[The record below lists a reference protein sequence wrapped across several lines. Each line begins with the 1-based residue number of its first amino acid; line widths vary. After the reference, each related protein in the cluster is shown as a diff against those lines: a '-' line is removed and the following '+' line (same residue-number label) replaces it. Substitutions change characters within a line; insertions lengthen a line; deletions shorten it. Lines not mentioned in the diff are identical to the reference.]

1 MATKT
6 MVEPDPPPSLLQIRA
21 MEESVSQVCQHL
33 EDIKS
38 PYLLYQEQVAVLKD
52 RVEQQWARVSSNLTR
67 QDLTTLQQSTLKL
80 GGQLR
85 ELELKHAATIK
96 EDDKAYRA
104 SLEAQVRKLCRDMV
118 DIFGRSLVTETLQEC
133 PTEPM
138 PGSRSP
144 ANGPLAPTDA
154 TSQENTQ
161 SASQHNATDTPPNV
175 ESQDVNMQEPDSTED
190 QTTPTNSSM
199 SINPVSPRLRSQ
211 PQVLL
216 PR

>member
-1 MATKT
+1 MA
-6 MVEPDPPPSLLQIRA
+6 EPEPPPSLLQIRA
-21 MEESVSQVCQHL
+21 MEECVSQVCQHL

-38 PYLLYQEQVAVLKD
+38 PYLLYQEQVALLKD
-52 RVEQQWARVSSNLTR
+52 SVEQEWARVSSNLTR

-104 SLEAQVRKLCRDMV
+104 SLEAHVRKLCRDMV

-133 PTEPM
+133 PTEPV

-144 ANGPLAPTDA
+144 ANGPPAATDP

-175 ESQDVNMQEPDSTED
+175 RSQDANMQEPDSTED

-199 SINPVSPRLRSQ
+199 SINPNGIYRLR
-211 PQVLL
+211 
-216 PR
+216 